1 MTDHLLAVIGQH
13 ARETHTLK
21 GICCGTVFPT
31 VVTQTGGGGGG
42 GLPTRRSKVVTA

>member
-21 GICCGTVFPT
+21 GKSCGTVFPT
-31 VVTQTGGGGGG
+31 VVTQTGGGVG